1 MKNKVPTT
9 SVIGIVVALISINIL
24 RTHTELSTPLTW
36 LIAIGAAFLAA
47 VVFVFIMGALG
58 KYPPI
63 SNKGEDERIPGSPE
77 VGEPR
82 S

>member
-1 MKNKVPTT
+1 MPTT

-24 RTHTELSTPLTW
+24 RAHTELSTPLTW
-36 LIAIGAAFLAA
+36 LIAIGAAVLAA

-58 KYPPI
+58 KYSPT
-63 SNKGEDERIPGSPE
+63 SNKGEDEHIPGNSK